1 MVIARAEE
9 AADAEEAAERVAYEQ
24 SFPAAYCTWLETCP
38 LTDGGYGHLLDDC
51 EAHYAAV
58 MEVESVR
65 HDVCSTAATP
75 ASASMRST
83 RPALPTSPASAPSS
97 AATGQSC
104 AGGVTTMR
112 VEPVDEDED
121 D

>member
-1 MVIARAEE
+1 MVIARPKRPRTPK
-9 AADAEEAAERVAYEQ
+9 EAAERVAYEQ

-65 HDVCSTAATP
+65 HDVFNSGYARFCLDALDP
-75 ASASMRST
+75 ASAAYEPCERAPAQP
-83 RPALPTSPASAPSS
+83 RPARAVL
-97 AATGQSC
+97 
-104 AGGVTTMR
+104 GGDHDAR
-112 VEPVDEDED
+112 GACRRR
-121 D
+121 